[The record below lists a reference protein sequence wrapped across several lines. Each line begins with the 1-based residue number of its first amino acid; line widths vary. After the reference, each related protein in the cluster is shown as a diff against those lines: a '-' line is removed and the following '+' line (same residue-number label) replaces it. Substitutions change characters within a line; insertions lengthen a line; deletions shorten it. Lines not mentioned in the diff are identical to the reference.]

1 MMVFDDYGVSPWM
14 WILGSLMMVIVLG
27 GTILLVVWAL
37 RTVNGPR
44 PDSPNAPLDVLKRRL
59 AAGEIT
65 QDEYEKTRR
74 LLEG

>member
-1 MMVFDDYGVSPWM
+1 MGFDDYGVSPWM

-37 RTVNGPR
+37 RAVGGPR
-44 PDSPNAPLDVLKRRL
+44 PDSSSSALEVLKKRL
-59 AAGEIT
+59 ASGEIT
-65 QDEYEKTRR
+65 PDEYEKTRR

>member
-1 MMVFDDYGVSPWM
+1 MGFDGYGVSPWM

-37 RTVNGPR
+37 RAVVGPR
-44 PDSPNAPLDVLKRRL
+44 PDSSALDVLKRRL

-65 QDEYEKTRR
+65 QDEFEKTRR
-74 LLEG
+74 LLER